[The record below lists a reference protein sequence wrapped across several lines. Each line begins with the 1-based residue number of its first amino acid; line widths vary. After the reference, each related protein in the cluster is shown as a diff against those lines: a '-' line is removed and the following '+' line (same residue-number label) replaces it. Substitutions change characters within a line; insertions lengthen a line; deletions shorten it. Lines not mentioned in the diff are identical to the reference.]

1 MMRIAVHTRV
11 LADRIAEYEAAHR
24 EVPAEPTA
32 AIRSAGAKRS
42 SIWRSGIEQFHLI
55 GCEDCA
61 RLLAELEGLSVSV
74 AWQTQMAGLLMS
86 RTTTRR
92 PGPVCPRPGGCRRTD
107 LRRDRRSWPGC
118 SASSRPAAC

>member
-74 AWQTQMAGLLMS
+74 AWQTQMAGLPDVAHDYSAAGAGLPEAW
-86 RTTTRR
+86 RLPEDR
-92 PGPVCPRPGGCRRTD
+92 PQT
-107 LRRDRRSWPGC
+107 
-118 SASSRPAAC
+118 